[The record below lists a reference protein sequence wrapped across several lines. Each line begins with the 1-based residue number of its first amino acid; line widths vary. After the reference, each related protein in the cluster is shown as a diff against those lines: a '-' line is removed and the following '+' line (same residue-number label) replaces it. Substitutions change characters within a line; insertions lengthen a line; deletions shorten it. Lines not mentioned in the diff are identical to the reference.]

1 MNRTFFIKS
10 HEKTEYWRPQIL
22 VKSFKYPNGRMRHVK
37 TWTCEAWESGQK
49 FDEWRN
55 SKITQRYQANIYAVY
70 NLVLKLTQAE
80 YQGEITCF
88 LPDEVI
94 VNEVNGWG
102 GWYKSE
108 VKLKGWKDWKE
119 EELREAIQN
128 KQITNEHQR
137 GYYCALA
144 YLNAKEAEINLNIK
158 LKSQAVINKEIGRVR
173 KASREDLKKYRKA
186 EEADS
191 KGVKV
196 VNKIIKFIP

>member
-1 MNRTFFIKS
+1 
-10 HEKTEYWRPQIL
+10 
-22 VKSFKYPNGRMRHVK
+22 
-37 TWTCEAWESGQK
+37 
-49 FDEWRN
+49 
-55 SKITQRYQANIYAVY
+55 
-70 NLVLKLTQAE
+70 
-80 YQGEITCF
+80 
-88 LPDEVI
+88 
-94 VNEVNGWG
+94 
-102 GWYKSE
+102 
-108 VKLKGWKDWKE
+108 
-119 EELREAIQN
+119 LREAIQN